1 MTLDALFI
9 VIAQQMPAVV
19 QAGADF
25 SQSMTHHAT
34 VSTHSWQ
41 ESVLVAVAGVVMI
54 VTTIYTLRYLVRPD
68 EAGDDH
74 IKRRILEDG
83 DGGSR

>member
-9 VIAQQMPAVV
+9 VIAQQMPGVV

-41 ESVLVAVAGVVMI
+41 ESILVAVAGVVMI

>member
-34 VSTHSWQ
+34 VSTHNWQ
-41 ESVLVAVAGVVMI
+41 ESVLVAVAVVVMV
-54 VTTIYTLRYLVRPD
+54 VTTIYTLRYLIRPG
-68 EAGDDH
+68 EAGDEH
-74 IKRRILEDG
+74 IKRRILDDG
-83 DGGSR
+83 YGGAR